1 MKTAFNYLKNFAFI
15 TFCLLMPLFAY
26 AQVGDEQPV
35 KKELDPR
42 VKTLLDE
49 LNWKYTTK
57 DNGNTELVFKVDS
70 NRTQAIYFGTRTH
83 KLGDF
88 EIRDIWSYVLEVDG
102 DLPQEIAN
110 ELLVHNETVKLGAW
124 SIYKANGKSKV
135 IFTVKVS
142 ANLSK
147 AEQLKTA
154 INALY
159 QTADE
164 MEKKLEE
171 LSGETDKY

>member
-1 MKTAFNYLKNFAFI
+1 MKTALKNLNHLAFI
-15 TFCLLMPLFAY
+15 AFFLFIPLFSY
-26 AQVGDEQPV
+26 AQVGDDQPV

-42 VKTLLDE
+42 VKVLLEE
-49 LNWKYTTK
+49 LNWKYTVK
-57 DNGNTELVFKVDS
+57 DNGNTELVFKTDS
-70 NRTQAIYFGTRTH
+70 NRTQAVYFGTRTH

-88 EIRDIWSYVLEVDG
+88 EIRDIWSYALEMEG
-102 DLPQEIAN
+102 DLPQEVAN
-110 ELLVHNETVKLGAW
+110 ELLAHNETVKLGAW
-124 SIYKANGKSKV
+124 SIFKSGGKTKV
-135 IFTVKVS
+135 VFTVKVS
-142 ANLSK
+142 ANLTK

-154 INALY
+154 VNALF

>member
-1 MKTAFNYLKNFAFI
+1 MKTALKNLKNLAFI
-15 TFCLLMPLFAY
+15 ALCLLMPLFVN
-26 AQVGDEQPV
+26 AQVGDEPA

-42 VKTLLDE
+42 VKSLLDE
-49 LNWKYTTK
+49 LGWKYTTK

-70 NRTQAIYFGTRTH
+70 NRTQAVYFGTRTH

-88 EIRDIWSYVLEVDG
+88 EIRDIWSYALEVDD
-102 DLPQEIAN
+102 DLPQDVAN
-110 ELLVHNETVKLGAW
+110 ELLANNETVKLGAW
-124 SIYKANGKSKV
+124 SIFKSEGGKTKV

-154 INALY
+154 VNALF

-164 MEKKLEE
+164 MERKLEQ

>member
-1 MKTAFNYLKNFAFI
+1 MKTALKNLKNLAFMA
-15 TFCLLMPLFAY
+15 FCLFMPLFSY
-26 AQVGDEQPV
+26 AQVGDDQPI

-70 NRTQAIYFGTRTH
+70 SRTQAVYFGTRTH

-88 EIRDIWSYVLEVDG
+88 EVRDIWSYALEVEG
-102 DLPQEIAN
+102 DLSQEVAN
-110 ELLVHNETVKLGAW
+110 ELLAHNETVKLGAW
-124 SIYKANGKSKV
+124 SIYKSNGKTKV

-159 QTADE
+159 QTTDE
-164 MEKKLEE
+164 MEKKLES